1 MAFNFSVF
9 RVRALSA
16 IVFAI
21 IMMSGLLWN
30 DWSFFTLFVM
40 IGVGC
45 LYEFQK
51 LLRLISPAY
60 NNVSLIHK
68 WGLLLLGAAIMTA
81 LSSNTLILQ
90 NIPLRLIGIRTVPV
104 ILVILLL
111 ADVFTKKG
119 SLQNWAISFMGLIYI
134 PLGLSLFFQF
144 KGLYIIREFPNWGFM
159 IPLIII
165 ATVWINDTMAYI
177 AGSIIGRTPLSKI
190 SPNKTWEGTIAGV
203 ILAVIIVTQL
213 TGLLNNYYFPG
224 VENTRQ
230 VFILSLTA
238 AIAGNYGDLME
249 SKLKRMAGVKDS
261 GNMMPGHGG
270 FLDRF
275 DSILFAGPFVW
286 LIVQILY

>member
-16 IVFAI
+16 IVFAF
-21 IMMSGLLWN
+21 IMISGLLWN
-30 DWSFFTLFVM
+30 EWSFFTLFM
-40 IGVGC
+40 IIGLGC

-51 LLRLISPAY
+51 LIRLISPGY
-60 NNVSLIHK
+60 KQISLVHQ
-68 WGLLLLGAAIMTA
+68 WGLLLLCVAIMMA
-81 LSSNTLILQ
+81 LSSTTLMIQ
-90 NIPLRLIGIRTVPV
+90 YIPLRLIGIRTVPV
-104 ILVILLL
+104 IIVILLL
-111 ADVFTKKG
+111 GDVFTKKG
-119 SLQNWAISFMGLIYI
+119 SLQNWASSFMGLIYI
-134 PLGLSLFFQF
+134 PMGLSLFFQL
-144 KGLYIIREFPNWGFM
+144 KGLPISNEYPQWGFM

-177 AGSIIGRTPLSKI
+177 AGSIIGRTPLSSI

-203 ILAVIIVTQL
+203 ILAVIIVTFL
-213 TGLLNNYYFPG
+213 SGWVNKYYFPHL
-224 VENTRQ
+224 ENTKQ
-230 VFILSLTA
+230 VFIICLTA
-238 AIAGNYGDLME
+238 AIAGNFGDLME

-286 LIVQILY
+286 LIVQFLY

>member
-16 IVFAI
+16 IVFAF
-21 IMMSGLLWN
+21 IMISGLLWN
-30 DWSFFTLFVM
+30 EWSFFTLFM
-40 IGVGC
+40 IIGLGC

-51 LLRLISPAY
+51 LIRLISPGY
-60 NNVSLIHK
+60 KQISLVHQ
-68 WGLLLLGAAIMTA
+68 WGLLLLCLAIMMA
-81 LSSNTLILQ
+81 LSSTTLMIQ
-90 NIPLRLIGIRTVPV
+90 YIPLRLIGIRTVPV
-104 ILVILLL
+104 IIVILLL
-111 ADVFTKKG
+111 GDVFTKKG
-119 SLQNWAISFMGLIYI
+119 SLQNWASSFMGLIYI
-134 PLGLSLFFQF
+134 PMGLSLFFQL
-144 KGLYIIREFPNWGFM
+144 KGLPISNEYPQWGFM

-177 AGSIIGRTPLSKI
+177 AGSIIGRTPLSSI

-203 ILAVIIVTQL
+203 ILAVIIVTFL
-213 TGLLNNYYFPG
+213 SGWVNKYYFPHL
-224 VENTRQ
+224 ENTKQ
-230 VFILSLTA
+230 VFIICLTA
-238 AIAGNYGDLME
+238 AIAGNFGDLME

-286 LIVQILY
+286 LIVQFLY